1 MKTASARN
9 CLIFYLGLVFCL
21 GLCLSSDLVARDY
34 SPLLYG
40 EVFSRTAQKIFVP
53 HSKQHNLNISTLVA
67 EGQEVQVGDVVVQF
81 DGTEFQRQ
89 LEQHL
94 EKRRSQE
101 ALTDRDL
108 AKLAKEL
115 TQARFAV
122 AQAQVAMELAAMK
135 AEIPKGLIGTL
146 EYADNQLSNEKAI
159 KTLENA
165 QKQLAEKVQ
174 NLDAR
179 QQQGELDRR
188 KADITEAWWQEMLKR
203 MTVLAKQR
211 GFVIHGKHPWT
222 KVKFQEGD
230 SARTN
235 FMVAEVADTSDL
247 VIRVWVNDADRP
259 HIEAGVPVTITLDAL
274 PKETLPGR
282 LETISDGAGDEWGKS
297 IYFLGTVG
305 FDAGRIPGLL
315 PGMSALVEFRR

>member
-1 MKTASARN
+1 
-9 CLIFYLGLVFCL
+9 
-21 GLCLSSDLVARDY
+21 LSSGLVAREY

-53 HSKQHNLNISTLVA
+53 HSKQHHLNISTLVA
-67 EGQEVQVGDVVVQF
+67 EGREVQVGDLVVQF

-89 LEQHL
+89 LEQHI

-122 AQAQVAMELAAMK
+122 ARAQVAMELAAMK
-135 AEIPKGLIGTL
+135 AEIPKGLIGSL
-146 EYADNQLSNEKAI
+146 EFADNQLANEKVI
-159 KTLENA
+159 KALENA

-174 NLDAR
+174 VLDAR
-179 QQQGELDRR
+179 QQQAELDRR
-188 KADITEAWWQEMLKR
+188 KADITEAWWQEMLER
-203 MTVLAKQR
+203 MTVLATQR
-211 GFVIHGKHPWT
+211 GFVIHGKNHWT
-222 KVKFQEGD
+222 QAKFRQGD
-230 SARTN
+230 TARTN
-235 FMVAEVADTSDL
+235 WEVAEVADTSDL
-247 VIRVWVNDADRP
+247 AIRVWVNDVDRP
-259 HIEAGVPVTITLDAL
+259 HIGAGVPVTITLDAL
-274 PKETLPGR
+274 PEKTLPGR
-282 LETISDGAGDEWGKS
+282 LETISDSAGDEWGKS